1 MSIIVTDPLYKRM
14 WIRRRFWKRM
24 IILIITF
31 AISFYIPVFI
41 FGNLKIPK
49 VVRLT
54 DLNRC
59 PVCYGISICPEL
71 YSNQIVLEEHRWQ
84 DLLFNVKNIYHGYTK
99 SNRKVIL
106 KKLAY
111 DKQLDKFDNN
121 LCKTFDLHNNCKP
134 MDLLNVT
141 NINKK
146 ITNIVHYNLTRS
158 SVSVQPRTGLIFCPY
173 PEGIHDFLKP
183 ILNNK
188 IGKQYNSDLLNV
200 WTMLNLNA
208 EPIILQ
214 VRDFIKSCPHSM
226 TRPEST

>member
-1 MSIIVTDPLYKRM
+1 MPLIITDPIYKRM

-24 IILIITF
+24 IFVIITF

-49 VVRLT
+49 VLRLT

-59 PVCYGISICPEL
+59 PVCYGISVCPEL

-111 DKQLDKFDNN
+111 DKELDKFDNN
-121 LCKTFDLHNNCKP
+121 LCKTFNLSSNCKP

-141 NINKK
+141 TIHKK
-146 ITNIVHYNLTRS
+146 IVDIVHFNLTRTD
-158 SVSVQPRTGLIFCPY
+158 VSVRPRTGLTFCPY
-173 PEGIHDFLKP
+173 PEGIQDFLKP
-183 ILNNK
+183 FLTNN
-188 IGKQYNSDLLNV
+188 IRKQHNSDLINV
-200 WTMLNLNA
+200 WTMLSLNA

-214 VRDFIKSCPHSM
+214 VGVFNHQ
-226 TRPEST
+226 

>member
-1 MSIIVTDPLYKRM
+1 MSIGVTDPLYKRM

-24 IILIITF
+24 IFVIITF
-31 AISFYIPVFI
+31 SISFYVPVFI

-54 DLNRC
+54 DLSRC

-71 YSNQIVLEEHRWQ
+71 YSNQIVLEEHQWQ

-111 DKQLDKFDNN
+111 DKQLTKFDNDI
-121 LCKTFDLHNNCKP
+121 CKTFDLNNNCKP
-134 MDLLNVT
+134 MDLLNVS

-146 ITNIVHYNLTRS
+146 IIDIVHYNITTSGHL
-158 SVSVQPRTGLIFCPY
+158 RTGLIFCPY

-188 IGKQYNSDLLNV
+188 LEKQYKSDLLNV
-200 WTMLNLNA
+200 YTMLSLNA

-214 VRDFIKSCPHSM
+214 VMCF
-226 TRPEST
+226 